1 MARGTGGFVSNMGI
15 SRRLWLA
22 FGLLLA
28 LIIAQAALALV
39 NVSRGGA
46 NVETLMRSSNLS
58 TLAKDLETGMA
69 NLRIE
74 ARNYLYSGN
83 PAFVGRLREARKA
96 MERMLADAQPL
107 IRASGHAEKFDVFAK
122 AHADYHAE
130 FERVRQM
137 REQSDKLQTE
147 RMVPAGRRMTELFE
161 QVTQGAEAAGDKNLA
176 LLTSRALNHWVLV
189 RFAASRVLGSG
200 DTSSL
205 KVFDDNAQRMNTLVR
220 EAAAAAKA
228 PELQGKLREIDETL
242 PAYQANF
249 RETNGL
255 IAEVDRYRDEVML
268 MIGKRVADA
277 ATAIVHAAH
286 ADEEAVGKGAEADAN
301 FSLILT
307 LVIAGSSL
315 LLGIGAAKVI
325 AGSIMRP
332 VTGIKKVMTDLTD
345 GHLNVSVPH
354 TGDGDELGD
363 MARAVAA
370 FKDES
375 VGALRSRIALDRVSA
390 NIMMADTSGTITYAN
405 ASLLEMF
412 ATAEADIRKAM
423 PQFEAGA
430 LLGQS
435 IDRFH
440 TDAQGIRRRL
450 DGLTGTHRGTVKI
463 GRRTFFITVNPVV
476 GRHGDR
482 LGTVIEWKDKTDEL
496 AIETEISTMVESAVR
511 GDFSRRIDMAGK
523 AGFFKLVSEGI
534 NRLAENVAGVAD
546 ELASSLES
554 LSQGDLSRRIDK
566 PYEGVFHRLKDDF
579 NDTGE
584 KLSEIVKRINAASD
598 SIGQASREV
607 ADGSLDL
614 SERTEQQAS
623 NLEETAASMEQ
634 LAATVRS
641 NADNAQQVNAFATE
655 AQASAEKGAQ
665 VAASAVDAMRRIEE
679 SSRKISD
686 IIGVID
692 EIAFQTNLLALN
704 AAVEAARAGDAGRGF
719 AVVAQEVRNLAQRS
733 AQASKEIKALI
744 LHSGTQV
751 HDGVDLVRSAGST
764 LSDIVAGISRVANLV
779 SEIARATSE
788 QASGLDEVN
797 NAVAQMDEMTQKNA
811 ALVEE
816 SAAAARSLEE
826 QAGQLRQQ
834 MAFFALD
841 AASAAGRGAGLSRHV
856 QLIENTKIDHV
867 TFLANVRK
875 AIEGHGDATADKLT
889 DHHGC
894 RLGKWY
900 DTVSDATVRGA
911 RAYAELAEPHA
922 RFHAAGKRALKAH
935 EAGDT
940 AGARAALQ
948 ELEQISHSVLGL
960 LDQLA
965 AEVRAK
971 ARERAA

>member
-1 MARGTGGFVSNMGI
+1 MAHGVGGFVSNMGI

-46 NVETLMRSSNLS
+46 NVETLMRSSDLS
-58 TLAKDLETGMA
+58 TLAKDLETGIA

-74 ARNYLYSGN
+74 ARNYLYSGDQ
-83 PAFVGRLREARKA
+83 AFVGRLREARAGMDRK
-96 MERMLADAQPL
+96 LADNQEL
-107 IRASGHAEKFDVFAK
+107 IRTSGYAERFDTFAK
-122 AHADYHAE
+122 ANAEYLTE

-161 QVTQGAEAAGDKNLA
+161 QVTQAAEAAGDKDLA
-176 LLTSRALNHWVLV
+176 LLNSRALNHWVLV

-200 DTSSL
+200 DTASL
-205 KVFDDNAQRMNTLVR
+205 KVFDDNARRMSALAR
-220 EAAAAAKA
+220 EAAATTKA
-228 PELQGKLREIDETL
+228 PDLQGKLREIDQTL
-242 PAYQANF
+242 PSYEANF
-249 RETNGL
+249 RETTGL
-255 IAEVDRYRDEVML
+255 LAEVARYRDDVMVKV
-268 MIGKRVADA
+268 GKRA
-277 ATAIVHAAH
+277 AEAAETIVHAAH
-286 ADEEAVGKGAEADAN
+286 ADEDVVGAAAEADAR

-332 VTGIKKVMTDLTD
+332 VTGIKTVMTDLTD

-354 TGDGDELGD
+354 TGDRDELGD

-390 NIMMADTSGTITYAN
+390 NIMMADTQGIITYAN
-405 ASLLEMF
+405 ASLVEMF
-412 ATAEADIRKAM
+412 TVAEADIRKSF
-423 PQFEAGA
+423 PGFEANA
-430 LLGQS
+430 LVGQS
-435 IDRFH
+435 IDQFH
-440 TDAQGIRRRL
+440 KDAQGTRRLL
-450 DGLTGTHRGTVKI
+450 DGLTGAHRATAKI

-482 LGTVIEWKDKTDEL
+482 MGAVIEWKDKTDEL
-496 AIETEISTMVESAVR
+496 AIEAEIATIVASAVR

-566 PYEGVFHRLKDDF
+566 PYEGVFHRLKEDF
-579 NDTGE
+579 NATGE
-584 KLSEIVKRINAASD
+584 KLSEIVKRINAASE
-598 SIGQASREV
+598 SIGQSSREV

-641 NADNAQQVNAFATE
+641 NADNAQQVNSFATE
-655 AQASAEKGAQ
+655 ARASAEKGAQ
-665 VAASAVDAMRRIEE
+665 VAGNAVEAMRRIEE

-733 AQASKEIKALI
+733 AQASKEIKTLI

-751 HDGVDLVRSAGST
+751 HDGVELVRSAGST

-826 QAGQLRQQ
+826 QAGNLRQQ

-867 TFLANVRK
+867 TFLANVK
-875 AIEGHGDATADKLT
+875 KTIEGNGDATADKLA

-900 DTVSDATVRGA
+900 DTVSDATVRGS
-911 RAYAELAEPHA
+911 RFYADLAEPHA
-922 RFHAAGKRALKAH
+922 RFHAAGKRALRAH

-940 AGARAALQ
+940 AAARAALN
-948 ELEQISHSVLGL
+948 ELEQISHGVLDL
-960 LDQLA
+960 LDKLA

-971 ARERAA
+971 MRERAA